1 MKGVLS
7 MKKSFLWQILA
18 AFVLAIIVGLFLGER
33 ATYVQ
38 PLGDLFLRLIK
49 FIIVPLILSTIVVG
63 VTNAGDMK
71 KLSRLGGKTI
81 TFYLATSFIAVA
93 IGLMVAM
100 VVSPGTG
107 VDVELKE
114 ENIPSGETQS
124 IVDTLLNIIPT
135 NPVESLATANVLQ
148 IIFFAIFLGIGIT
161 LAGDKARPVGRFFD
175 GLAEIMYKI
184 TGIVM
189 TLVPIGIFG
198 LLTPIV
204 GQYGLDVLMP
214 LMKLIL
220 AVLIASIIHVVVIYS
235 LALKTLGKMNPIQFF
250 KGIFPAAT
258 VAFTTCSSSGTLPV
272 TMKNTQENL
281 GVSKETTSFVLPL
294 GATINMDGTAIYQ
307 GIAVVFTAQYFG
319 ASLTVGQLVIV
330 ALVATLASIG
340 AAGVPG
346 AGMVM
351 LTMTL
356 AAVNLPLEAIA
367 LIAGID
373 RILDM
378 IRTTVNIMGDAAAS
392 VVVEQSERKNEEM
405 AA

>member
-1 MKGVLS
+1 MKNR
-7 MKKSFLWQILA
+7 FLWQLLA
-18 AFVLAIIVGLFLGER
+18 AFVLAIIVGLLLGDR
-33 ATYVQ
+33 AAYVQ
-38 PLGDLFLRLIK
+38 PLGDLFLRLIR
-49 FIIVPLILSTIVVG
+49 FIIVPLILATIIVG
-63 VTNAGDMK
+63 VTSAGSMK
-71 KLSRLGGKTI
+71 KLGRLGGKTI
-81 TFYLATSFIAVA
+81 SFYLVTSFFAIT
-93 IGLMVAM
+93 IGLIVALLL
-100 VVSPGTG
+100 SPGTG
-107 VDVELKE
+107 VDVSLNE

-124 IVDTLLNIIPT
+124 VMDTLLNIIPT
-135 NPVESLATANVLQ
+135 NPIESLATANILQ
-148 IIFFAIFLGIGIT
+148 IIFFAIFLGLGIT
-161 LAGDKARPVGRFFD
+161 LAGDKAAPVQRFFD
-175 GLAEIMYKI
+175 GLAEVMYKI
-184 TGIVM
+184 IAVVM
-189 TLVPIGIFG
+189 KLVPIGIFG
-198 LLTPIV
+198 LLAPIV

-214 LMKLIL
+214 LMKLII
-220 AVLIASIIHVVVIYS
+220 AILIASVLHIVVIYS
-235 LALKTLGKMNPIQFF
+235 IALKTLGKMSPLQFL
-250 KGIFPAAT
+250 KGILPAVT

-281 GVSKETTSFVLPL
+281 GVSKETSSFVLPL

-307 GIAVVFTAQYFG
+307 GIAVMFTAQYFG
-319 ASLTVGQLVIV
+319 QSLSIGQLLIV

-378 IRTTVNIMGDAAAS
+378 IRTAVNVMGDATAS
-392 VVVEQSERKNEEM
+392 VVVDQSENKNKAV

>member
-1 MKGVLS
+1 

-18 AFVLAIIVGLFLGER
+18 AFVLAIIVGLIFGDS

-49 FIIVPLILSTIVVG
+49 FIIVPLIFSTIIVG
-63 VTNAGDMK
+63 VTSAGDVK
-71 KLSRLGGKTI
+71 KLGRLGGKTI
-81 TFYLATSFIAVA
+81 TFYLATSFFAIV
-93 IGLMVAM
+93 IGLTVATIL
-100 VVSPGTG
+100 SPGTG
-107 VDVELKE
+107 VDMQLNE
-114 ENIPSGETQS
+114 ENVPSGETQNV
-124 IVDTLLNIIPT
+124 VDTLLNIVPT
-135 NPVESLATANVLQ
+135 NPIEALATANVLQ
-148 IIFFAIFLGIGIT
+148 IIFFAIFLGLGIT
-161 LAGDKARPVGRFFD
+161 MVGEKAAPVQRFFD
-175 GLAEIMYKI
+175 GLAEVMYKI
-184 TGIVM
+184 TAAVM
-189 TLVPIGIFG
+189 VLVPLGIFG
-198 LLTPIV
+198 LLAPIV

-214 LMKLIL
+214 LIKLII
-220 AVLIASIIHVVVIYS
+220 AVLIACIIQVVVVYT
-235 LALKTLGKMNPIQFF
+235 LALKSLGKMSPMHFF

-258 VAFTTCSSSGTLPV
+258 VAFSTCSSSGTLPV

-281 GVSKETTSFVLPL
+281 GVSKETSSFVLPL

-307 GIAVVFTAQYFG
+307 GIAVMFTAQYFG
-319 ASLTVGQLVIV
+319 QSLTISQLIIV

-378 IRTTVNIMGDAAAS
+378 MRTSVNVMGDAVAS
-392 VVVEQSERKNEEM
+392 VVVEESERKKQAK

>member
-1 MKGVLS
+1 

-18 AFVLAIIVGLFLGER
+18 AFVLAIIVGLIFGER
-33 ATYVQ
+33 ATFVQ

-49 FIIVPLILSTIVVG
+49 FIIVPLILATIVVG
-63 VTNAGDMK
+63 VTSAGGLK
-71 KLSRLGGKTI
+71 KLGRLGGKTI
-81 TFYLATSFIAVA
+81 IFYLATSFLAVA
-93 IGLMVAM
+93 IGLTVASIL
-100 VVSPGTG
+100 SPGTG
-107 VDVELKE
+107 VDVQLNE

-124 IVDTLLNIIPT
+124 VVDTLLNIVPT
-135 NPVESLATANVLQ
+135 NPIESLATANVLQ
-148 IIFFAIFLGIGIT
+148 IIFFAIFLGLGIT
-161 LAGDKARPVGRFFD
+161 MVGEKAAPVQRFFD

-184 TGIVM
+184 TSVVM
-189 TLVPIGIFG
+189 TLVPLGIFG
-198 LLTPIV
+198 LLAPIV

-220 AVLIASIIHVVVIYS
+220 AVLIACLIQVLIVYSI
-235 LALKTLGKMNPIQFF
+235 ALKSLGKMSPMHFF

-281 GVSKETTSFVLPL
+281 GVSKETSSFVLPL

-307 GIAVVFTAQYFG
+307 GIAVLFTAQYFG
-319 ASLTVGQLVIV
+319 QSLSFSQLIIV

-378 IRTTVNIMGDAAAS
+378 MRTSVNIMGDAAAS
-392 VVVEQSERKNEEM
+392 VVIERSERKADVK